1 MRERE
6 EKMFLLVGME
16 RKYDFLYICL
26 ELCSLLTVLLVFD
39 FLDGFRKY
47 YIPKYELPDNAT
59 NVHSY
64 RYLSHFRDLTIVA
77 SLFAKKMT
85 LFIFP

>member
-1 MRERE
+1 VRERE

-39 FLDGFRKY
+39 FLDGCRKY
-47 YIPKYELPDNAT
+47 YITKYMNFQITPQMFIL
-59 NVHSY
+59 
-64 RYLSHFRDLTIVA
+64 IVI
-77 SLFAKKMT
+77 S
-85 LFIFP
+85 